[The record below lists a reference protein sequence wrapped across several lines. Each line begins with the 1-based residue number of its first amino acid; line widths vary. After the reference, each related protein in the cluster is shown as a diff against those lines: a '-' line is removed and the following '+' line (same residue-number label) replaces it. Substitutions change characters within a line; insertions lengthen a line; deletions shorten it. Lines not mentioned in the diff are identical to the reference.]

1 MHGSNVARAAPE
13 DDSSLVR
20 RIAAGD
26 REAFEVLMRRHNR
39 RLYRLARAALRDPAE
54 AEDAL
59 QDAYVNAFRSIG
71 QFRQEASLS
80 TWLSRLVLNEC
91 TNRLRRSARRHKVIP
106 IVSAASEPDFD
117 EHVADENEPP
127 ERQVA
132 RTQMR
137 ALLEDKVDSLP
148 ETFRIVFVMRSVEE
162 LSVEECAAALGIPEA
177 TVRSRLFRA
186 RSLLRES
193 LAREVDLAE
202 RDLFD
207 FGGDHCDAIVD
218 RVLRRL

>member
-59 QDAYVNAFRSIG
+59 QDAYVNAFRSMG

-91 TNRLRRSARRHKVIP
+91 TTRLRRSARRR
-106 IVSAASEPDFD
+106 SG
-117 EHVADENEPP
+117 PP
-127 ERQVA
+127 YG
-132 RTQMR
+132 
-137 ALLEDKVDSLP
+137 
-148 ETFRIVFVMRSVEE
+148 SV
-162 LSVEECAAALGIPEA
+162 
-177 TVRSRLFRA
+177 
-186 RSLLRES
+186 
-193 LAREVDLAE
+193 
-202 RDLFD
+202 
-207 FGGDHCDAIVD
+207 
-218 RVLRRL
+218 